1 MSVDPRRDPKEAG
14 ARAPDVGGDSPAR
27 CLLSLLTQD
36 PGNAE
41 AVVLKLREAA
51 VPPEEISILARGL
64 HIEKRLI
71 RDSEM
76 NANTLASS
84 EEKLDLPL
92 LARRF
97 ASEPKLLL
105 EGCWAI
111 GPLFHPRPT
120 RTLGA
125 QGVESLAK
133 AFLNA
138 GLGIKE
144 AADLEST
151 LKTRGGLWI
160 ALRGEARDLEK
171 LSREIQS
178 LPGISSRLLRIVC

>member
-1 MSVDPRRDPKEAG
+1 MSAAPRRDSKEAV
-14 ARAPDVGGDSPAR
+14 ARASGAKGESAAPCV
-27 CLLSLLTQD
+27 LSLLTAD
-36 PGNAE
+36 PEAAE
-41 AVVLKLREAA
+41 AALLSLREAGVDPGA
-51 VPPEEISILARGL
+51 VSLIARGR

-76 NANTLASS
+76 NANALASADD
-84 EEKLDLPL
+84 EPDLPL
-92 LARRF
+92 LVQRF

-111 GPLFHPRPT
+111 GPLFHPKPAK
-120 RTLGA
+120 TLGA

-144 AADLEST
+144 AADLESA
-151 LKTRGGLWI
+151 LKTSGGLW
-160 ALRGEARDLEK
+160 LGVRGEARELERVA
-171 LSREIQS
+171 REIGT
-178 LPGISSRLLRIVC
+178 LPGISAGLLRVAC

>member
-1 MSVDPRRDPKEAG
+1 MSAAPRRDPKGAE
-14 ARAPDVGGDSPAR
+14 ARASGKEDPAAP
-27 CLLSLLTQD
+27 CWLSLRTGD
-36 PGNAE
+36 PGAAE
-41 AVVLKLREAA
+41 AVVLKLREAG
-51 VPPEEISILARGL
+51 VPPEEISLLARGR

-76 NANTLASS
+76 NANALASAR
-84 EEKLDLPL
+84 EEPDLPL
-92 LARRF
+92 LSRRF

-111 GPLFHPRPT
+111 GPLFHPKPAK
-120 RTLGA
+120 TLGA

-138 GLGIKE
+138 GLGIKD

-151 LKTRGGLWI
+151 LKTSGGIWLGI
-160 ALRGEARDLEK
+160 RGEARELEK
-171 LSREIQS
+171 LAREIEV
-178 LPGISSRLLRIVC
+178 LPGISAGLLRIAC